1 MICNDGYAKQLYPL
15 KDLVL
20 KVRIEGA
27 SDRRIDERLIEILR
41 QEGIRELSNSVRKA
55 II

>member
-1 MICNDGYAKQLYPL
+1 MVCNDGYDKKLYPL

-27 SDRRIDERLIEILR
+27 SDRRIDDRLIEILR
-41 QEGIRELSNSVRKA
+41 MEGIRDLSNGVRKA